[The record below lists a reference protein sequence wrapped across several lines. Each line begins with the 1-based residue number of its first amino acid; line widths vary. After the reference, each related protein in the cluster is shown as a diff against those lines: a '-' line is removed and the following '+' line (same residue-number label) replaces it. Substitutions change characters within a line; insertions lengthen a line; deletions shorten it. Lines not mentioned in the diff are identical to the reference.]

1 MPSLE
6 ERIVEHLTVNGASL
20 DDGELAEALGV
31 GPPDIA
37 ETCRQ
42 LEAQGLVV
50 RNMAGGTRS
59 VAAPPPSRRA
69 VPPATR
75 AAVPQ
80 PPAAP
85 TPAPAAP
92 AGPVSFP
99 AHARQVLSA
108 RWGTTLHHRVAVLPG
123 GVAQDFELVS
133 GNGRIVGDV
142 VSLAGRGYSDEAK
155 AAAIAEAV
163 LVVGHVTNADRR
175 FLVFGHDWD
184 VLSRWLTRY
193 RLILDGVEVWF
204 LDGDRLER
212 LA

>member
-1 MPSLE
+1 MPSLG
-6 ERIVEHLTVNGASL
+6 ERIVEHLTANGASL
-20 DDGELAEALGV
+20 DDAELADALGV
-31 GPPDIA
+31 RPPDIA

-50 RNMAGGTRS
+50 RNMAGGTRPVTVPRPVPTA
-59 VAAPPPSRRA
+59 VAP
-69 VPPATR
+69 VPPAPV
-75 AAVPQ
+75 A
-80 PPAAP
+80 PP
-85 TPAPAAP
+85 PAAP
-92 AGPVSFP
+92 AGPRSFS

-108 RWGTTLHHRVAVLPG
+108 RWGTTLYHRDAMLPG
-123 GVAQDFELVS
+123 GVAQPFELVS

-163 LVVGHVTNADRR
+163 LIVGHVTNADRR
-175 FLVFGHDWD
+175 FLVLGQDWD
-184 VLSRWLTRY
+184 VVSRWLTRY
-193 RLILDGVEVWF
+193 RLLLDGVEVWF